1 MVWVAFIVLLKYW
14 KMKISNDIF
23 YKSIIKSLKETDL
36 VFWSRLSFRDLGD
49 G

>member
-23 YKSIIKSLKETDL
+23 YKSIKETDL